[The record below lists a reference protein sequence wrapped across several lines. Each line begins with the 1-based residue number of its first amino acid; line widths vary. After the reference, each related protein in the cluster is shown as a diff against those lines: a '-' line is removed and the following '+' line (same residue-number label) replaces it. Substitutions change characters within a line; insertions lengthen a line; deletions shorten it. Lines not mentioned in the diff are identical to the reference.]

1 MKKRLNK
8 FFKEGLYPEEYYE
21 LDNNMDI
28 NKIEEALKNQCT
40 ITGEVNFFD
49 EKKRCLGIKIC
60 SNIMAEMPWEEITY
74 NGNLTYYSDSKEKIP
89 KEVYGM
95 LKRNKIIVKVIE
107 IKNEKIIVSRRKNI
121 IEATEKMKEKIVLNN
136 VIYGKISA
144 ICNKGLFIDIGE
156 GITAFC
162 PTRYV
167 SKSYIHDMTK
177 FFCNDPIIKVRIV
190 ELEDGKITVSRRDSK
205 VGNYSNYK
213 PNDNVTVKIGTALIN
228 SSNKIEAYFAEIEPD
243 VSGIVKIQ
251 ENGIYISEN
260 RIPEGKYKSAVVE
273 TVLSDEKKMFLKII
287 L

>member
-40 ITGEVNFFD
+40 ITGEVIFFD

-95 LKRNKIIVKVIE
+95 LKRNKIRVKVME

-213 PNDNVTVKIGTALIN
+213 PNDIVTVKIGTALIN